1 MAELITGIFYNRA
14 SAEAAVDKLENFGYE
29 RDDISV
35 IMHDRTMAKEFAAD
49 TGTTAGTAH
58 KAADAAKS
66 AAKVGGALAAILAG
80 AAAIGAM
87 RRDDTSDRSN
97 TAVGTD
103 RTASGLTPAT
113 TTTTTTTMDRSTAGT
128 TDLGGTYR
136 AGQSGI
142 GVSESGYAGSA
153 SNGLEDTGARP
164 GVGATSTGSV
174 PDAKP
179 FIAGP
184 LATILLP
191 ALGAGLLSAFSK
203 AGIPKEY
210 ADRYAQGLENNGI
223 VIGVQA
229 HPGDESRVRQALN
242 Q

>member
-1 MAELITGIFYNRA
+1 MAELITGIYYNRT
-14 SAEAAVDKLENFGYE
+14 SAEAAVDKLENFGYQ

-87 RRDDTSDRSN
+87 RRDDTSDKTN
-97 TAVGTD
+97 TIAGTD
-103 RTASGLTPAT
+103 VRPTTSAT
-113 TTTTTTTMDRSTAGT
+113 DRSTVGT
-128 TDLGGTYR
+128 ADVGGTYR
-136 AGQSGI
+136 AGQSGVD
-142 GVSESGYAGSA
+142 VSTARYSGS
-153 SNGLEDTGARP
+153 SSSTLEDTGARTDLP
-164 GVGATSTGSV
+164 AASSGST

-179 FIAGP
+179 FMAGP
-184 LATILLP
+184 LAAVLLP

-203 AGIPKEY
+203 AGIPKEH
-210 ADRYAQGLENNGI
+210 ADRYAKGLESGGI
-223 VIGVQA
+223 VVGVEA
-229 HPGDESRVRQALN
+229 RSGDESRVRQALN